1 MHTRASNKANKS
13 KACQEMADRYPSM
26 AGSNLED
33 ANTMQADSLQR
44 LDEARPGGDQ
54 DPDVFATVLTCDI
67 NLKTISVKASITLD
81 IAFLDFND
89 IIL

>member
-13 KACQEMADRYPSM
+13 KACQGMADRYPSI
-26 AGSNLED
+26 AGSSLED

-54 DPDVFATVLTCDI
+54 DPDVFATL
-67 NLKTISVKASITLD
+67 NH
-81 IAFLDFND
+81 
-89 IIL
+89 

>member
-54 DPDVFATVLTCDI
+54 DPDVFATDQHNNNI
-67 NLKTISVKASITLD
+67 KFITD
-81 IAFLDFND
+81 AIPHF
-89 IIL
+89 I

>member
-33 ANTMQADSLQR
+33 TNTMQADSLQR
-44 LDEARPGGDQ
+44 LDEACPGGDQ
-54 DPDVFATVLTCDI
+54 DPDVGERDPAARKAVVFAT
-67 NLKTISVKASITLD
+67 
-81 IAFLDFND
+81 
-89 IIL
+89 

>member
-44 LDEARPGGDQ
+44 LDETCPGGDQ
-54 DPDVFATVLTCDI
+54 DPDVFATIPRTYMYIYGLYTAY
-67 NLKTISVKASITLD
+67 SA
-81 IAFLDFND
+81 
-89 IIL
+89 

>member
-33 ANTMQADSLQR
+33 ANTMQADSLQC
-44 LDEARPGGDQ
+44 LDETCPGGDYSRANRYVGQ
-54 DPDVFATVLTCDI
+54 PRVLG
-67 NLKTISVKASITLD
+67 N
-81 IAFLDFND
+81 
-89 IIL
+89 

>member
-13 KACQEMADRYPSM
+13 KACQRMADRCPSM

-44 LDEARPGGDQ
+44 LDEACPGGDQ
-54 DPDVFATVLTCDI
+54 DPDVFATQLRHKSLLCAMRVAGL
-67 NLKTISVKASITLD
+67 SS
-81 IAFLDFND
+81 
-89 IIL
+89 